1 MLRFYLERIIKMK
14 TVKATN
20 NKGKTLAMVKLLRE
34 GLGPIIDGCGLS
46 VRYYIDVDDKE
57 YLIYQNRELQI
68 TNMERIVK

>member
-1 MLRFYLERIIKMK
+1 
-14 TVKATN
+14 V
-20 NKGKTLAMVKLLRE
+20 VKLLRE

>member
-1 MLRFYLERIIKMK
+1 MK

-20 NKGKTLAMVKLLRE
+20 NKGKTLAMIKVLRE
-34 GLGPIIDGCGLS
+34 GLGPIIDGSGLS

-68 TNMERIVK
+68 TNMERMIK